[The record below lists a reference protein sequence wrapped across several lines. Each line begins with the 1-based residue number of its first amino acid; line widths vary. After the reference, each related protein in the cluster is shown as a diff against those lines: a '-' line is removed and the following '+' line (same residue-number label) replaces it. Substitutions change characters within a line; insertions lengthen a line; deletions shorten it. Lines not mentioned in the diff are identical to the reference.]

1 MSETP
6 EDPNQT
12 PNGEPGNNGP
22 SFAVL
27 TQYLKDMSFESPNA
41 PASFQNAAA
50 PQMEVNVDVEG
61 RPLAPDQYEV
71 ELTASARAT
80 RDDKVIFVVE
90 ASYAGVFEIKNL
102 PREQLEMAML
112 VECPRLLFP
121 FMRQIIADAT
131 RNGNYPPL
139 MLEPID
145 FMGIFLANKERAQNG
160 AAGQAGSIN

>member
-6 EDPNQT
+6 EDPNQAPT
-12 PNGEPGNNGP
+12 GEPGNSGP

-27 TQYLKDMSFESPNA
+27 AQYLKDMSFESPNA
-41 PASFQNAAA
+41 PASFQNATT

-160 AAGQAGSIN
+160 AAGQA